1 MRVKQTSSKKTKVVV
16 IGLIS
21 AIVVVTVAAIV
32 YATMVRP
39 QQAEQAKD
47 DVNSSQTKEKN
58 NDKGDNKKVD
68 DSKTKPEEQDGRN
81 SDRPAGPGEQRGSKR
96 AVTPIVSGYGLSGDG
111 QRLQIDGGVNAIVE
125 NGGSCTFT
133 VYWSGG
139 QVSRQTGASAGPSST
154 NCRMSEIPLSELPS
168 GTDMSIKVTYS
179 SSAYI
184 GESTNGPSFHKE
196 GLR

>member
-154 NCRMSEIPLSELPS
+154 NCRMAEIPLSELPS
-168 GTDMSIKVTYS
+168 GTDMSIKVVYS
-179 SSAYI
+179 SGAYT
-184 GESTNGPSFHKE
+184 GESTNGPSFRKE

>member
-1 MRVKQTSSKKTKVVV
+1 MRVKQTSSKKTKAV
-16 IGLIS
+16 IIS
-21 AIVVVTVAAIV
+21 LVSAVIVIAIAAVV
-32 YATMVRP
+32 YAITQP
-39 QQAEQAKD
+39 QQTDQAKD

-154 NCRMSEIPLSELPS
+154 NCRMAEIPLSELPS
-168 GTDMSIKVTYS
+168 GTDMSIKVVYS
-179 SSAYI
+179 SGAYT
-184 GESTNGPSFHKE
+184 GESTNGPSFRKE

>member
-1 MRVKQTSSKKTKVVV
+1 MRVKQTSPKRTKIV
-16 IGLIS
+16 IISLAS
-21 AIVVVTVAAIV
+21 AIVVIAIAAVV
-32 YATMVRP
+32 YAITRP
-39 QQAEQAKD
+39 QRAEQTKEGAA
-47 DVNSSQTKEKN
+47 SSQTKE
-58 NDKGDNKKVD
+58 NDNKGDDKKVD
-68 DSKTKPEEQDGRN
+68 DSKTKPEERDGRS
-81 SDRPAGPGEQRGSKR
+81 SDKPAGPGEQRGSKR

-154 NCRMSEIPLSELPS
+154 NCRMAEIPLSGLPS
-168 GTDMSIKVTYS
+168 GTDMSIKVVYS
-179 SSAYI
+179 SGAHT
-184 GESTNGPSFHKE
+184 GESTNGPSFRKE

>member
-1 MRVKQTSSKKTKVVV
+1 MRVKQTSSKKTKAV
-16 IGLIS
+16 IIS
-21 AIVVVTVAAIV
+21 LVSAVIVIAIAAVV
-32 YATMVRP
+32 YAITKP
-39 QQAEQAKD
+39 QQTDQAKN

-58 NDKGDNKKVD
+58 NGKGDSKKVD

-125 NGGSCTFT
+125 NGGSCTFM

-154 NCRMSEIPLSELPS
+154 NCRMVEIPLSELPS

-179 SSAYI
+179 SSAYV
-184 GESTNGPSFHKE
+184 GESTNGPSFSKE

>member
-1 MRVKQTSSKKTKVVV
+1 MRVKQTSSKKTKAV
-16 IGLIS
+16 IIS
-21 AIVVVTVAAIV
+21 LVSAVIVIAIAAVV
-32 YATMVRP
+32 YAITQPR
-39 QQAEQAKD
+39 QTEQAKN

-58 NDKGDNKKVD
+58 NGKGDSKKVD

-96 AVTPIVSGYGLSGDG
+96 AVTPIVSGYGLSGDK

-125 NGGSCTFT
+125 NGGGCTFT

-139 QVSRQTGASAGPSST
+139 QVSRQTSASAGPSST
-154 NCRMSEIPLSELPS
+154 NCRMVEIPLSELPS
-168 GTDMSIKVTYS
+168 GTDMSIKVAYS
-179 SSAYI
+179 SNTYI
-184 GESTNGPSFHKE
+184 GESTNGPSFRKE

>member
-1 MRVKQTSSKKTKVVV
+1 MRVKQTSPKRTKIV
-16 IGLIS
+16 IIS
-21 AIVVVTVAAIV
+21 LVNAVIVIAIAAVV
-32 YATMVRP
+32 YAITRP
-39 QQAEQAKD
+39 QQTERAKN

-58 NDKGDNKKVD
+58 NDKGDSKKVD

-96 AVTPIVSGYGLSGDG
+96 AVTPIVSGYGLSGDR
-111 QRLQIDGGVNAIVE
+111 QHLQIDGGVNAIVE

-154 NCRMSEIPLSELPS
+154 NCRMAEIPLSELPS
-168 GTDMSIKVTYS
+168 GTDMSIKVAYS
-179 SSAYI
+179 SGVYA
-184 GESTNGPSFHKE
+184 GESTNGPSFRKE

>member
-1 MRVKQTSSKKTKVVV
+1 MRVKQTSSKKTKAV
-16 IGLIS
+16 IIS
-21 AIVVVTVAAIV
+21 LVSAVIVIAIAAVV
-32 YATMVRP
+32 YAITQP
-39 QQAEQAKD
+39 QQTEQAKN

-58 NDKGDNKKVD
+58 NSKGDSKKVD

-96 AVTPIVSGYGLSGDG
+96 AVTPIVSGYGLSGDK

-139 QVSRQTGASAGPSST
+139 QVSRQTSASAGPSST
-154 NCRMSEIPLSELPS
+154 NCRMAEIPLSELPS
-168 GTDMSIKVTYS
+168 GTDMSIKVVYS
-179 SSAYI
+179 SGAYT
-184 GESTNGPSFHKE
+184 GESTNGPSFRKE
-196 GLR
+196 GLQ

>member
-1 MRVKQTSSKKTKVVV
+1 MRVKQTSSKKTKVAV
-16 IGLIS
+16 ISLIS
-21 AIVVVTVAAIV
+21 AIVIVTVAAIV

-58 NDKGDNKKVD
+58 NEKGDNKKVD

-81 SDRPAGPGEQRGSKR
+81 SDRPSGPGEQRGSKR
-96 AVTPIVSGYGLSGDG
+96 TVTPIVSGYGLSGDG

-154 NCRMSEIPLSELPS
+154 NCRMAEILLSELPS
-168 GTDMSIKVTYS
+168 GTDISIKVVYS
-179 SSAYI
+179 SGVYT
-184 GESTNGPSFHKE
+184 GESTNGPSFRKE

>member
-47 DVNSSQTKEKN
+47 DVNSSHTKEKN

-81 SDRPAGPGEQRGSKR
+81 ADRPAGPGEQRGSKR

-154 NCRMSEIPLSELPS
+154 NCRMAEIPLSELPS
-168 GTDMSIKVTYS
+168 GTDMSIKVVYS
-179 SSAYI
+179 SGAYT
-184 GESTNGPSFHKE
+184 GESTNGPSFRKE

>member
-21 AIVVVTVAAIV
+21 AIVVVAIAAVV
-32 YATMVRP
+32 YAITQP
-39 QQAEQAKD
+39 QQTDQAKN

-58 NDKGDNKKVD
+58 NSKGDSKKVD

-96 AVTPIVSGYGLSGDG
+96 AVTPIVSGYGLSGDK

-125 NGGSCTFT
+125 NGGGCTFT
-133 VYWSGG
+133 VYFCAGERSGG
-139 QVSRQTGASAGPSST
+139 GDGSARAAAP
-154 NCRMSEIPLSELPS
+154 
-168 GTDMSIKVTYS
+168 
-179 SSAYI
+179 
-184 GESTNGPSFHKE
+184 
-196 GLR
+196 

>member
-1 MRVKQTSSKKTKVVV
+1 MRVKQTSSKKTKAV
-16 IGLIS
+16 IIS
-21 AIVVVTVAAIV
+21 LVSAVIVIAIAAVV
-32 YATMVRP
+32 YAITQP
-39 QQAEQAKD
+39 QQTEQAKN

-58 NDKGDNKKVD
+58 NGKGDSKKVD

-125 NGGSCTFT
+125 NGGSCTFM

-154 NCRMSEIPLSELPS
+154 NCRMVEIPLSELPS

-179 SSAYI
+179 SSAYV
-184 GESTNGPSFHKE
+184 GESTNGPSFRKE

>member
-1 MRVKQTSSKKTKVVV
+1 MRVKQTSSKKTKAVIISLVSVV
-16 IGLIS
+16 IVI
-21 AIVVVTVAAIV
+21 AIAAVV
-32 YATMVRP
+32 YAIMQP
-39 QQAEQAKD
+39 QQTEQAKN

-58 NDKGDNKKVD
+58 NGKGDSKKVD

-96 AVTPIVSGYGLSGDG
+96 AVTPIVSGYGLSGDR

-139 QVSRQTGASAGPSST
+139 QVSRQTGAYAGPSST
-154 NCRMSEIPLSELPS
+154 NCRMAEIPLSELPS
-168 GTDMSIKVTYS
+168 GTDMSIKVAYS
-179 SSAYI
+179 SGAYI
-184 GESTNGPSFHKE
+184 GESTNGPSFRKE

>member
-1 MRVKQTSSKKTKVVV
+1 MRVKQTSSKKTKAV
-16 IGLIS
+16 IIS
-21 AIVVVTVAAIV
+21 LVSAVIVIAVAAIV

-47 DVNSSQTKEKN
+47 DVNSSRTKEKN

-96 AVTPIVSGYGLSGDG
+96 AVTPIVSGYGLSGDK

-154 NCRMSEIPLSELPS
+154 NCRMAEIPLSELPS
-168 GTDMSIKVTYS
+168 GTDMSIKVIYS
-179 SSAYI
+179 SGAYT
-184 GESTNGPSFHKE
+184 GESTNGPSFRKE
-196 GLR
+196 GLQ

>member
-1 MRVKQTSSKKTKVVV
+1 MRVKQTSSKKTKAV
-16 IGLIS
+16 IIS
-21 AIVVVTVAAIV
+21 LVSAVIVVAIAAVV
-32 YATMVRP
+32 YAITQP
-39 QQAEQAKD
+39 QQTEQAKN

-58 NDKGDNKKVD
+58 NGKGDSKKVD

-81 SDRPAGPGEQRGSKR
+81 SDRPASPGEQRGSKR
-96 AVTPIVSGYGLSGDG
+96 AVTPIVSGYGLSGDK

-139 QVSRQTGASAGPSST
+139 QVSRQTSASAGPSST
-154 NCRMSEIPLSELPS
+154 NCRMAEIPLSELPS

-179 SSAYI
+179 SSAYV
-184 GESTNGPSFHKE
+184 GESTNGPSFRKE

>member
-1 MRVKQTSSKKTKVVV
+1 MRVKQTSSKKTRAIIISLVSVVVV
-16 IGLIS
+16 I
-21 AIVVVTVAAIV
+21 AIAAVV
-32 YATMVRP
+32 YAITRP
-39 QQAEQAKD
+39 QRAEQAKEGAA
-47 DVNSSQTKEKN
+47 SSQTKEN
-58 NDKGDNKKVD
+58 NNKGDDKKVD
-68 DSKTKPEEQDGRN
+68 DNKTKPEEWDGR
-81 SDRPAGPGEQRGSKR
+81 SPDKPVGPGEQRGSKR

-139 QVSRQTGASAGPSST
+139 QVSRQTGAYAGPSST
-154 NCRMSEIPLSELPS
+154 NCRMAEIPLSELPS

-179 SSAYI
+179 SSAYV
-184 GESTNGPSFHKE
+184 GESTNGPSFRKE

>member
-1 MRVKQTSSKKTKVVV
+1 MRVKQTSSKKNRVVV

-21 AIVVVTVAAIV
+21 AIVVVAVAAIV
-32 YATMVRP
+32 YAITQP
-39 QQAEQAKD
+39 QQTDQAKN

-58 NDKGDNKKVD
+58 NGKGDSKKVD

-96 AVTPIVSGYGLSGDG
+96 AVTPIVSGYGLSGDR

-125 NGGSCTFT
+125 NGGGCTFT

-154 NCRMSEIPLSELPS
+154 NCRMAEIPLSELPS

-179 SSAYI
+179 SGAYI
-184 GESTNGPSFHKE
+184 GESTNGPSFRKE

>member
-1 MRVKQTSSKKTKVVV
+1 MRVKQTSSKKTKAV
-16 IGLIS
+16 IIS
-21 AIVVVTVAAIV
+21 LVSAVIVIAIAAVV
-32 YATMVRP
+32 YAITQPR
-39 QQAEQAKD
+39 QTEQAKN

-58 NDKGDNKKVD
+58 NGKGDSKKVD

-96 AVTPIVSGYGLSGDG
+96 AVTPIVSGYGLSGDK

-125 NGGSCTFT
+125 NGGGCTFT

-139 QVSRQTGASAGPSST
+139 QVSRQTSASAGPSST
-154 NCRMSEIPLSELPS
+154 NCRMVEIPLSELPS
-168 GTDMSIKVTYS
+168 GTDMSIKVAYS
-179 SSAYI
+179 SNAYI
-184 GESTNGPSFHKE
+184 GESTNGPSFRKE

>member
-1 MRVKQTSSKKTKVVV
+1 MRVKQTSSKKTKAV
-16 IGLIS
+16 IIS
-21 AIVVVTVAAIV
+21 LVSAVIVIAIAAVV
-32 YATMVRP
+32 YAITQP
-39 QQAEQAKD
+39 QQTDQAKN

-58 NDKGDNKKVD
+58 NDKGDSKKVD

-96 AVTPIVSGYGLSGDG
+96 AVTPIVSGYGLSGDK

-125 NGGSCTFT
+125 NGGGCTFT

-139 QVSRQTGASAGPSST
+139 QVSRQTSASAGPSST
-154 NCRMSEIPLSELPS
+154 NCRMVEIPLSELPS
-168 GTDMSIKVTYS
+168 GTDMSIKVAYS
-179 SSAYI
+179 SNTYI
-184 GESTNGPSFHKE
+184 GESTNGPSFRKE

>member
-1 MRVKQTSSKKTKVVV
+1 MRVKQTSSKKTKAV
-16 IGLIS
+16 IIS
-21 AIVVVTVAAIV
+21 LVSAVIVIAIAAVV
-32 YATMVRP
+32 YAITQP
-39 QQAEQAKD
+39 QQTEQAKN

-58 NDKGDNKKVD
+58 NSKGDSKKVD

-125 NGGSCTFT
+125 NGGGCTFT

-139 QVSRQTGASAGPSST
+139 QVSRQTSASAGPSST
-154 NCRMSEIPLSELPS
+154 NCRMVEIPLSELPS
-168 GTDMSIKVTYS
+168 GTDMSIKVAYS
-179 SSAYI
+179 SNAYT
-184 GESTNGPSFHKE
+184 GESTNGPSFRKE
-196 GLR
+196 GLQ

>member
-1 MRVKQTSSKKTKVVV
+1 MRVKQTSSKKTKAV
-16 IGLIS
+16 IIS
-21 AIVVVTVAAIV
+21 LVSAVIVIAIAAVV
-32 YATMVRP
+32 YAITQP
-39 QQAEQAKD
+39 QQTDQAKN

-96 AVTPIVSGYGLSGDG
+96 AVTPIVSGYGLSGDK

-125 NGGSCTFT
+125 NGGGCTFT

-139 QVSRQTGASAGPSST
+139 QVSRQTSASAGPSST
-154 NCRMSEIPLSELPS
+154 NCRMAEIPLSELPS
-168 GTDMSIKVTYS
+168 GTDMSIKVAYS
-179 SSAYI
+179 SNAYT
-184 GESTNGPSFHKE
+184 GESTNGPSFRKE
-196 GLR
+196 GLQ

>member
-21 AIVVVTVAAIV
+21 AIVVAAVAAIV

-154 NCRMSEIPLSELPS
+154 NCRMAEIPLSELPS
-168 GTDMSIKVTYS
+168 GTDMSIKVVYS
-179 SSAYI
+179 SGAYT
-184 GESTNGPSFHKE
+184 GESTNGPSFRKE

>member
-1 MRVKQTSSKKTKVVV
+1 MRVKQTSSKKTKAV
-16 IGLIS
+16 IIS
-21 AIVVVTVAAIV
+21 LVSAVIVIAIAAVV
-32 YATMVRP
+32 YAITQP
-39 QQAEQAKD
+39 QQTEQAKN

-58 NDKGDNKKVD
+58 NGKGDSKKVD

-96 AVTPIVSGYGLSGDG
+96 AVTPIVSGYGLSGDK

-125 NGGSCTFT
+125 NGGGCTFT

-139 QVSRQTGASAGPSST
+139 QVSRQTSASAGPSST
-154 NCRMSEIPLSELPS
+154 NCRMVEIPLSELPS
-168 GTDMSIKVTYS
+168 GTDMSIKVAYS
-179 SSAYI
+179 SNAYI
-184 GESTNGPSFHKE
+184 GESTNGPSFRKE

>member
-184 GESTNGPSFHKE
+184 GESTNGPSFRKE

>member
-1 MRVKQTSSKKTKVVV
+1 MRVKQTSSKKTKTV
-16 IGLIS
+16 IIS
-21 AIVVVTVAAIV
+21 LVSAVIVIAIAAVV
-32 YATMVRP
+32 YAITQP
-39 QQAEQAKD
+39 QQTDQAKN

-58 NDKGDNKKVD
+58 NDKGDSKKVD

-96 AVTPIVSGYGLSGDG
+96 AVTPIVSGYGLSGDK

-184 GESTNGPSFHKE
+184 GESTNGPSFRKE

>member
-21 AIVVVTVAAIV
+21 AIVVAAVAAIV

-81 SDRPAGPGEQRGSKR
+81 ADRPAGPGEQRGSKR

-154 NCRMSEIPLSELPS
+154 NCRMAEIPLSELPS
-168 GTDMSIKVTYS
+168 GTDMSIKVVYS
-179 SSAYI
+179 SGAYT
-184 GESTNGPSFHKE
+184 GESTNGPSFRKE

>member
-21 AIVVVTVAAIV
+21 AIVVAAVAAIV

-81 SDRPAGPGEQRGSKR
+81 ADRPAGPGEQRGSKR
-96 AVTPIVSGYGLSGDG
+96 AITPIVSGYGLSGDG

-154 NCRMSEIPLSELPS
+154 NCRMAEIPLSELPS
-168 GTDMSIKVTYS
+168 GTDMSIKVVYS
-179 SSAYI
+179 SGAYT
-184 GESTNGPSFHKE
+184 GESTNGPSFRKE

>member
-1 MRVKQTSSKKTKVVV
+1 MRVKQTSSKKTKAV
-16 IGLIS
+16 IIS
-21 AIVVVTVAAIV
+21 LVSAVIVIAIAAVV
-32 YATMVRP
+32 YAITQP
-39 QQAEQAKD
+39 QQTDQAKN

-58 NDKGDNKKVD
+58 NGKGDSKKVD

-96 AVTPIVSGYGLSGDG
+96 AVTPIVSGYGLSGDK

-125 NGGSCTFT
+125 NGGGCTFT

-139 QVSRQTGASAGPSST
+139 QVSRQTSASAGPSST
-154 NCRMSEIPLSELPS
+154 NCRMAEIPLSELPS
-168 GTDMSIKVTYS
+168 GTDMSIKVVYS
-179 SSAYI
+179 SGAYT
-184 GESTNGPSFHKE
+184 GESTNGPSFRKE

>member
-1 MRVKQTSSKKTKVVV
+1 MRVKQTSSKKTKAV
-16 IGLIS
+16 IIS
-21 AIVVVTVAAIV
+21 LVSAVIVIAIAAVV
-32 YATMVRP
+32 YAITQP
-39 QQAEQAKD
+39 QQTDQAKN

-58 NDKGDNKKVD
+58 NGKGDSKKVD

-96 AVTPIVSGYGLSGDG
+96 AVTPIVSGYGLSGDK

-125 NGGSCTFT
+125 NGGGCTFT

-139 QVSRQTGASAGPSST
+139 QVSRQTSASAGPSST
-154 NCRMSEIPLSELPS
+154 NCRMAEIPLSELPS

-184 GESTNGPSFHKE
+184 GESTNGPSFRKE